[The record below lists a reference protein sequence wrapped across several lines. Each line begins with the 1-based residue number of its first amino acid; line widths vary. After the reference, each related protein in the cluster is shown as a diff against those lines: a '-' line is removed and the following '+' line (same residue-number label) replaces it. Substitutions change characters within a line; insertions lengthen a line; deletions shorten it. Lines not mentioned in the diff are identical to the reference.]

1 LIHPTKEWALREGK
15 EWEPYWK
22 DQDTKLVHFI
32 GKDNIVFHCII
43 PAMLK
48 AEGSYILPD
57 NVPANEFLNLE
68 GNKLSTLK
76 KLGGLVARIFGGQVS
91 KMFCVMH

>member
-1 LIHPTKEWALREGK
+1 MFLWLEPKEKNYMFGLMRLSDIFRLQEWAARGK

-32 GKDNIVFHCII
+32 GKDNIVFHCVIF

-57 NVPANEFLNLE
+57 NVPARVLE
-68 GNKLSTLK
+68 LRRKQ
-76 KLGGLVARIFGGQVS
+76 IIDI
-91 KMFCVMH
+91 